1 MISTSSTKIDEID
14 VPDEIET
21 YVSMPSCLLQGCSN
35 DLIIFRADGGNHF
48 THYGIYEGMFII
60 FDSSGKHKNTIED
73 DNKHIQL
80 LVACKPNPVDLNTLN
95 ITNIINIS
103 LNTPKINEKAAIII
117 NFVKDK

>member
-1 MISTSSTKIDEID
+1 
-14 VPDEIET
+14 
-21 YVSMPSCLLQGCSN
+21 
-35 DLIIFRADGGNHF
+35 
-48 THYGIYEGMFII
+48 MFII
-60 FDSSGKHKNTIED
+60 YDSSGKHKNTIED